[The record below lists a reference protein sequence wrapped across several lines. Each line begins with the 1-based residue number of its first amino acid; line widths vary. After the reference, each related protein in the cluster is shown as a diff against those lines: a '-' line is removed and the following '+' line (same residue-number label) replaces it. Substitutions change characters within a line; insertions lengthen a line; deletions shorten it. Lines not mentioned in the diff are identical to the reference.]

1 MKCID
6 SRPSDAGRRRKYI
19 DDDGVKHETI
29 EVPLD
34 LWRALTRVGRA
45 QDRAAEWKRAR
56 TRGLVQQ
63 AALKHKTEGI
73 GATQSAMMLGMPVRT
88 VQRWRA
94 MQKQGA

>member
-1 MKCID
+1 MKCVD

-29 EVPLD
+29 EVPLT

-56 TRGLVQQ
+56 ARGLLQQ
-63 AALKHKTEGI
+63 AALNDKAAGI
-73 GATQSAMMLGMPVRT
+73 GATASARTLGLPVRT

-94 MQKQGA
+94 MQK